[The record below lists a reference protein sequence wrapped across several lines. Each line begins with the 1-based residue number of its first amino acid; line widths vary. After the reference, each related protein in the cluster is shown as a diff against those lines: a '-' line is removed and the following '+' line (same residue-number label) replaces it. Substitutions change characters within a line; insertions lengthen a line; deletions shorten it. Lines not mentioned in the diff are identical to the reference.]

1 MREGQA
7 AIRALRRLMR
17 VIAVMAPI
25 ALAGCGNGAAVSLG
39 APPTLYR
46 DAGSYPAAEVAPDQ
60 RSDRPQLF
68 YVTDRA
74 PEVAPGGALHY
85 GHERSASMAFGVTQV
100 AFGGSLGWDGLV
112 RASNQ
117 AEAARSLSLTVL
129 NTRDIVRF
137 RATPLP
143 FDARGGR
150 PIVLEQAARD
160 YEAQTRAFQAAVA
173 AELRR
178 SARKEVLIFIHG
190 FRTDF
195 EDAQASLAGLWHYS
209 GRIGVPILY
218 SWPAGNPGIF
228 GYFKD
233 REAGEFSIF
242 HLKEFL
248 TMLADIP
255 ELDHINI
262 VAHSRGTDVATS
274 ALREMMIAER
284 AAGRI
289 PRQSMKVRNLILAAP
304 DLDFG
309 VVRQR
314 LIAERFGTAFGQI
327 TVYLNPQDGSLG
339 LAQKLMAG
347 IRLGRIS
354 FEDLGISE
362 RESFRRIRNVNFV
375 NVESVSRARDHSYFH
390 DNPSVLSDIVLT
402 LRTDAL
408 PGSTVR
414 PMQQNDYNFWSIHQG
429 YPFERPAP
437 PSFDTRRGKN
447 DRD

>member
-1 MREGQA
+1 MTRM
-7 AIRALRRLMR
+7 IR
-17 VIAVMAPI
+17 VIAVIAPMA
-25 ALAGCGNGAAVSLG
+25 LTGCAGGAAVSLG
-39 APPTLYR
+39 APPTIYR
-46 DAGSYPAAEVAPDQ
+46 DAGSYPATMVAPEQ

-68 YVTDRA
+68 YVTDRE
-74 PEVAPGGALHY
+74 PEAAPGGGLRY
-85 GHERSASMAFGVTQV
+85 GYQRSASMAFGVSEV
-100 AFGGSLGWDGLV
+100 VFGRDLGWGGLV

-117 AEAARSLSLTVL
+117 AEARGSLSLRVL
-129 NTRDIVRF
+129 GAREIVRF
-137 RATPLP
+137 RPTPLP
-143 FDARGGR
+143 FEVKGGR
-150 PIVLEQAARD
+150 PQVLQQPANENQ
-160 YEAQTRAFQAAVA
+160 AQTRALQAAIA

-178 SARKEVLIFIHG
+178 STRKEVVIFIHG

-218 SWPAGNPGIF
+218 SWPAGNPGVF

-233 REAGEFSIF
+233 RESGEFSIF

-248 TMLADIP
+248 TMLAQIP

-262 VAHSRGTDVATS
+262 IAHSRGSDVATS
-274 ALREMMIAER
+274 ALREMMIAAR
-284 AAGRI
+284 AAG
-289 PRQSMKVRNLILAAP
+289 QSPQQVMKVKNLILAAP

-309 VVRQR
+309 VVQQR
-314 LIAERFGTAFGQI
+314 LVAEHFGASFGQI
-327 TVYLNPQDGSLG
+327 TVYLNPQDSTLG

-354 FEDLGISE
+354 FADLSVSE

-375 NVESVSRARDHSYFH
+375 NVESVSRARDHSYFR

-408 PGSTVR
+408 PGSAVR
-414 PMQQNDYNFWSIHQG
+414 PMQQNDYNFWSIHKG

-437 PSFDTRRGKN
+437 PAFGTQRANN
-447 DRD
+447 DRN